1 MSKPCGLILA
11 TGAVTAEHITA
22 ALNDQGGPAWDQTV
36 FRILAGLDIGSLV
49 AGVPVQGEGTA
60 ISLASSGWWLRHLD
74 DLAER
79 LAKLAGVD
87 VVALVGCPEPATSAW
102 HLARTDGRTE
112 RQVIVGS
119 SRSWVD
125 GVGRLTGR
133 NVELVQAP
141 PLRRIAWM
149 VHGEDQRGAHLPSV
163 CNLRLDPGD
172 PDEWE
177 ALVEVR
183 GAALVD
189 GFDWRPGPGRDPD
202 EEPPTSM
209 RSLMLAGPVRLPG
222 PPRWARATRV
232 VAVRTAEDAIRADGW
247 VCLVP
252 ELEPGEAALYGTAV
266 RILQLAPLGDGS
278 FLGVLHPRCAVQ
290 VGEIQAG
297 VASIELLT
305 DQEPEDRTALAD
317 ALDLLL
323 VRLRARGFKIRYV
336 PEELQRSDDPA
347 AQLGWQVTVS
357 PEHCQRYLAAR
368 GPIARIQ
375 ALTDHLTRPR
385 A

>member
-36 FRILAGLDIGSLV
+36 FRILAGLDVGSLV

-60 ISLASSGWWLRHLD
+60 ISLASSGWWLRELD

-79 LAKLAGVD
+79 LATGAGVD

-102 HLARTDGRTE
+102 HVARRDGSVQS
-112 RQVIVGS
+112 QVIVGS

-133 NVELVQAP
+133 SVELVQAP

-163 CNLRLDPGD
+163 CNLRLSRER
-172 PDEWE
+172 PDDWE
-177 ALVEVR
+177 ALVAVR

-189 GFDWRPGPGRDPD
+189 GCDWRPGTRRDPA
-202 EEPPTSM
+202 EEPPLEI
-209 RSLMLAGPVRLPG
+209 RSLMLQSAVRLPG
-222 PPRWARATRV
+222 PPRWARATRA
-232 VAVRTAEDAIRADGW
+232 VAIRTAEEAIRGDGW

-252 ELEPGEAALYGTAV
+252 ESEQGKPAEYGTAV

-278 FLGVLHPRCAVQ
+278 FLGVLHPRCAVR
-290 VGEIQAG
+290 VLHIKAG
-297 VASIELLT
+297 LASVELLA
-305 DQEPEDRTALAD
+305 DDEPEDRD
-317 ALDLLL
+317 ALGAALGLLL
-323 VRLRARGFKIRYV
+323 ARLRARGLEVRYD
-336 PEELQRSDDPA
+336 PQELGASDDPA
-347 AQLGWQVTVS
+347 AELGWQLAV
-357 PEHCQRYLAAR
+357 PAEHSQRYLAAR
-368 GPIARIQ
+368 GPIARLR
-375 ALTDHLTRPR
+375 ALTDFLVDR
-385 A
+385 